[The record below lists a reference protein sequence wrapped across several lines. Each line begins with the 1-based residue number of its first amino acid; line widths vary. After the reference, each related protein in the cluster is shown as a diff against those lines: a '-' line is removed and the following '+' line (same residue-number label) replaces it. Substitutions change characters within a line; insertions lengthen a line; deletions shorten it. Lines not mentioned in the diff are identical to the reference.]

1 MNSRDDVFN
10 AWLLHCRAVGFAHG
24 QELYAKLLDYAQGK
38 FFLDSAD
45 ADALLRKAEEAGTI
59 RRVGKPTPTF
69 SQRAAGVGG
78 GAYTDKLTYPH
89 LFGWEPAFTVKVH
102 PVNLEKREVNITIAL
117 RPTRREIP

>member
-1 MNSRDDVFN
+1 MTRDDVFN
-10 AWLLHCRAVGFAHG
+10 TWLSHCRAVGFAHG
-24 QELYAKLLDYAQGK
+24 QELYEKLLDYAQGK

-45 ADALLRKAEEAGTI
+45 ADALLRRAEEAGTI

-89 LFGWEPAFTVKVH
+89 LFGWEPTFTVKI
-102 PVNLEKREVNITIAL
+102 ETIDATVTL